1 MTHDVFFYEAFEEEA
16 AALRRFLPHGINAGF
31 TWKAIHEEG
40 HAVPPAPVISIRT
53 QSVLPLEWEAH
64 LRAIITRSTGYD
76 HVSDYLRATG
86 AALPCGYLPLYCN
99 RAVAEHALMMWL
111 ALLRKLPQQVE
122 QFQRFHRD
130 GITGRECAGATL
142 AVFGVGNIGHEVVKI
157 GHGLQMKV
165 LGVDI
170 VRRHAD
176 VQYVSRDEALAA
188 ADIIVCAM
196 NLTPENNGYFAG
208 GLLRHAR
215 RGALFIN
222 IARGEFSPP
231 EELLELLDSHH
242 LGGVGLDVYTSEKH
256 LAAALRRG
264 QADTND
270 PAMRAV
276 LALARRPNAILT
288 PHNAFNTLEAVE
300 RKAQQTIEQLVEFR
314 ATGGFKWPVPGSHTE
329 L

>member
-16 AALRRFLPHGINAGF
+16 AALQRHLPPGIKAGF

-40 HAVPPAPVISIRT
+40 HRQPPAPIICIRT
-53 QSVLPLEWEAH
+53 QSVVPLEWARE

-76 HVSDYLRATG
+76 HVREYLDATG
-86 AALPCGYLPLYCN
+86 VALPCGYLPLYCN

-111 ALLRKLPQQVE
+111 ALLRKLPQQVA

-157 GHGLQMKV
+157 GRGLEMRV

-170 VRRHAD
+170 VHRHHD
-176 VQYVSRDEALAA
+176 VTYVSRDEALAA

-196 NLTPENNGYFAG
+196 NLTPENDGYFAN
-208 GLLRHAR
+208 GLLRRAR
-215 RGALFIN
+215 RGVIFVN

-242 LGGVGLDVYTSEKH
+242 LGGVGLDVYTHEKH

-264 QADTND
+264 AVDETQ

-276 LALARRPNAILT
+276 LELSRRPNAILT
-288 PHNAFNTLEAVE
+288 PHNAFNTHEAVA
-300 RKAQQTIEQLVEFR
+300 RKSQQTIEQLVEFR
-314 ATGGFKWPVPGSHTE
+314 ATGRFKWPVPG
-329 L
+329 